1 MSSPAPYTAPLQ
13 SKEPAAPHAVFQH
26 SCSPRAAAAATSAAN
41 IFLKE
46 IKLEW
51 KHGNS
56 HATWPLQCLIC
67 QDSGIVGCEDF
78 RNCDLFDGFAL
89 FLWGKP
95 IGLQELLIS
104 SSPCPKLSSQKA
116 YCQTSCKSIIKNG
129 LPKPSLFTKWKTI
142 CLFLFVCYAI
152 L

>member
-1 MSSPAPYTAPLQ
+1 MEIPMPRGPCNASSVKT
-13 SKEPAAPHAVFQH
+13 
-26 SCSPRAAAAATSAAN
+26 RALLVVKTS
-41 IFLKE
+41 E
-46 IKLEW
+46 
-51 KHGNS
+51 
-56 HATWPLQCLIC
+56 T
-67 QDSGIVGCEDF
+67 
-78 RNCDLFDGFAL
+78 DLFDGFAL

-129 LPKPSLFTKWKTI
+129 LPRPSLFTKWKTI